1 MNNNENNNNDK
12 NLIVNIGEPF
22 EIEDLI
28 AGCVDNHEKARLL
41 LKLGLLESFK
51 KSYDKAIKHI
61 EEAQQYFLE
70 YKDTNGIANCLAEMA
85 LIHYQN
91 CNDRLIRSLTL
102 LNDAKCLME
111 NVNNKFEIEAKI
123 IHYYGVIY
131 FYENRY
137 SESLRF
143 FKNALKLVNSDC
155 LEYAKIQDSLAI
167 FYLRINNYHVALKYL
182 KSSLNIKKSLN
193 NDFELSITEILIGR
207 YLSSIQNHEEA
218 HEHFQNALITV
229 KKLGDST
236 IISRIL
242 DEIAK
247 INLAIGNYDLAEQNC
262 INAIEFADRINNS
275 FAKTFS
281 QCTLAN
287 IYICKDKSDEA
298 LVILNNEIKTVFS
311 DLDSAR
317 GSAICKR
324 IESLAYFKKKEFT
337 NALENMHEAIAYF
350 ENLKIYPDLAKCY
363 HELALIYRET
373 NDIPMAV
380 SSLLEALRIAKAYD
394 HSVFTKQIEDLLF
407 EIDEQEWENVIN
419 KTARKEDLFPESKS
433 FLNTL
438 TLIDEISKTET
449 TTKDTLL
456 SLLRLGRSIA
466 AETDVDKLLEI
477 ITEETRK
484 ALNAD
489 RCTVFLLDKNTNELW
504 SKVALGMGND
514 AIRIPTNTGLAGH
527 VIMTGETVNIKDAYN
542 DARFNKEI
550 DKKTGYITKTIL
562 CMPMRNMNHEISGVF
577 QVLNK
582 HGNGIFTDEDEDL
595 LIAIGS
601 SAGIALENARLF
613 KSQNLMFQE
622 QKKSFD
628 SFINTLAASI
638 DAKDKITAGHSLRVK
653 EYTVA
658 ISEQMG
664 LPKEEIEV
672 YDYAAT
678 LHDFGKIGIKDSVLY
693 KEGRLTDEE
702 YKHIQEH
709 VFITDQ
715 ILSNLY
721 FEEKFKNVPQI
732 AASHHEKFDGS
743 GYYRRMSGE
752 NIPLGGRIL
761 AVSDVFDATTS
772 KRHYRDRMPFLEV
785 LNLLKKDVDG
795 HFDSRVVNTF
805 FEIGL
810 DRIFKILLS
819 RTDEPFCE
827 EENQLLSQFSLNDFH
842 MILLKNHD
850 DLNEYEHNL
859 VNLFNNYYYCKIEPE
874 IKQ

>member
-1 MNNNENNNNDK
+1 MNNNENNYNDK
-12 NLIVNIGEPF
+12 NLISNVGEFFELEEKIINSVN
-22 EIEDLI
+22 
-28 AGCVDNHEKARLL
+28 NHEKAGLL
-41 LKLGLLESFK
+41 LKLGLFESFK
-51 KSYDKAIKHI
+51 KNYDKAIKQI

-70 YKDTNGIANCLAEMA
+70 YKDTMGIASCLAEMA

-102 LNDAKCLME
+102 LNDAKCLLE
-111 NVNNKFEIEAKI
+111 NTNDSFEIEAKI
-123 IHYYGVIY
+123 QHYYGLIY

-143 FKNALKLVNSDC
+143 YKNAVKLINAEC

-167 FYLRINNYHVALKYL
+167 FYLRINNYHVAFKYL
-182 KSSLNIKKSLN
+182 NNSLKIKKTLN
-193 NDFELSITEILIGR
+193 NNFELSITEILIGR
-207 YLSSIQNHEEA
+207 YLSGIQNYEEA
-218 HEHFQNALITV
+218 YEHFINALDIV

-247 INLAIGNYDLAEQNC
+247 INLAIGNFDLAEQNC
-262 INAIEFADRINNS
+262 INSIEFADRSHSS

-287 IYICKDKSDEA
+287 INIYRGNPDEA
-298 LVILNNEIKTVFS
+298 LSLLNNDIKTVFS
-311 DLDSAR
+311 DIGSIR

-324 IESLAYFKKKEFT
+324 IEALAYFKKGEYT
-337 NALENMHEAIAYF
+337 NALETMHEAISHF

-363 HELALIYRET
+363 HELALIYKET
-373 NDIPMAV
+373 DDISMSV
-380 SSLLEALRIAKAYD
+380 SSLLEALRVARTYD
-394 HSVFTKQIEDLLF
+394 YSVFAKQLEDLLF
-407 EIDEQEWENVIN
+407 EIDEQEWEKVIN

-449 TTKDTLL
+449 STRDMLL

-484 ALNAD
+484 ALSAD
-489 RCTVFLLDKNTNELW
+489 RCTVFLLDKNKNELW

-514 AIRIPTNTGLAGH
+514 AIRLPANTGLAGH
-527 VIMTGETVNIKDAYN
+527 VIATGETVNIKDAYN
-542 DARFNKEI
+542 DPRFNKEI
-550 DKKTGYITKTIL
+550 DKKTGYITNTIL

-582 HGNGIFTDEDEDL
+582 HGNGVFTDEDEDL

-613 KSQNLMFQE
+613 KKQNLMYQE

-653 EYTVA
+653 KYTIA

-678 LHDFGKIGIKDSVLY
+678 LHDFGKIGIKDNVLY
-693 KEGRLTDEE
+693 KEGRLTDDE

-795 HFDSRVVNTF
+795 HFDSRVINTF
-805 FEIGL
+805 FEIKL
-810 DRIFKILLS
+810 DKIFCILLS
-819 RTDEPFCE
+819 KEDEPFSE
-827 EENQLLSQFSLNDFH
+827 EESQLLCPYSLNDFH
-842 MILLKNHD
+842 MILLKNQE
-850 DLNEYEHNL
+850 DLTEDEKNMI
-859 VNLFNNYYYCKIEPE
+859 NLFDNYYNA
-874 IKQ
+874 QSSLT